1 MPSFQPPHPPTEGS
15 GTPPALPRLARET
28 TKEHPWPLAK
38 LSENI
43 KIYIEK
49 MSPLWVEAQIVQL
62 ADRGATKMSFLTLRD
77 VEQDMSMEVS
87 AFGNVISASGA
98 PITPGSR
105 VVAYVKPTY
114 WLKSGR
120 LALQAKEIHPVGLG
134 DLLARIEKLRQ
145 QLQSEGLF
153 DDTHKKPLPFLPRKI
168 GLICGNNAK
177 AKDDVLVNA
186 TARWP
191 GAQFEIREV
200 LVQGTGAVA
209 GVSKALAELDALADV
224 EVIVIARGGGSVED
238 LLPFSDETLV
248 RAVFA
253 ARTPVVSAI
262 GHEGD
267 SPLIDLVADYRAS
280 TPTDAARRI
289 VPDLVAEN
297 QGLTNALQELRHRFQ
312 TRLNTEAQHLQLLLE
327 RPVLTTPAASLK
339 THFESLE
346 NARTK
351 LNHAVSLRLTQAQ
364 AELNA
369 AFSTLRAISPQATL
383 ERGYAIIKAPG
394 KGVLTDASNVK
405 KGEILEARLA
415 KGSMIVTVF
424 GTNKTEPDSNE

>member
-1 MPSFQPPHPPTEGS
+1 MNNPEPQPPQ
-15 GTPPALPRLARET
+15 LPRLAKET
-28 TKEHPWPLAK
+28 TRERPWPLAK

-43 KIYIEK
+43 KIYVEK

-62 ADRGATKMSFLTLRD
+62 SDRGATKMSFLTLRD
-77 VEQDMSMEVS
+77 VDADMSMEVS

-98 PITPGSR
+98 PIAPGSR
-105 VVAYVKPTY
+105 VVAHVKPTY
-114 WLKSGR
+114 WLKTGR
-120 LALQAKEIHPVGLG
+120 LVLQAKEIYPVGLG

-145 QLQSEGLF
+145 QLQAEGLF
-153 DDTHKKPLPFLPRKI
+153 EDAHKKPLPFLPRKI

-191 GAQFEIREV
+191 GAQFEVREV
-200 LVQGTGAVA
+200 LVQGTGAVP
-209 GVSKALAELDALADV
+209 GVCGALAELDQLADV
-224 EVIVIARGGGSVED
+224 DVIVIARGGGSVED
-238 LLPFSDETLV
+238 LLPFSEEVLV

-289 VPDLVAEN
+289 VPDLAAEM
-297 QGLTNALQELRHRFQ
+297 QGLTSALQELRHRFQ
-312 TRLNTEAQHLQLLLE
+312 TRLTAEAQHLKLLLD
-327 RPVLTTPAASLK
+327 RPVLTTPAASLQS
-339 THFESLE
+339 HFESLE
-346 NARTK
+346 TAKAK
-351 LNHAVSLRLTQAQ
+351 LTHAVSLRLTQAQ

-369 AFSTLRAISPQATL
+369 AVSTLKAISPQATL

-394 KGVLTDASNVK
+394 KGVLTDATQVK

-424 GTNKTEPDSNE
+424 GTNKVESSDSE

>member
-1 MPSFQPPHPPTEGS
+1 MPNEVPQSQ
-15 GTPPALPRLARET
+15 PRLARDT
-28 TKEHPWPLAK
+28 TREHPWPLAK

-43 KIYIEK
+43 KIYVDK
-49 MSPLWVEAQIVQL
+49 MSALWVEAQVVQL

-77 VEQDMSMEVS
+77 VDQDISMEVS
-87 AFGNVISASGA
+87 AFGNVISASEA

-105 VVAYVKPTY
+105 VVAHVKPTF
-114 WLKSGR
+114 WTKSGR
-120 LALQAKEIHPVGLG
+120 LALQAKEIYPVGLG
-134 DLLARIEKLRQ
+134 DLLARIEILRQ
-145 QLQSEGLF
+145 KLHAEGLF
-153 DDTHKKPLPFLPRKI
+153 NEEHKKPLPFLPKRI

-200 LVQGTGAVA
+200 LVQGAGAVA
-209 GVSKALAELDALADV
+209 GVTQALAELDLLPDV

-238 LLPFSDETLV
+238 LLPFSDETIV
-248 RAVFA
+248 RAVFNA
-253 ARTPVVSAI
+253 HTPVVSAI

-267 SPLIDLVADYRAS
+267 SPLMDLVADYRAS

-289 VPDLVAEN
+289 VPDLAAEL
-297 QGLTNALQELRHRFQ
+297 QGLSNATAELRNRVR
-312 TRLNTEAQHLQLLLE
+312 TRVNHEAQQLHLLLE
-327 RPVLTTPAASLK
+327 RPVLKTPAASLQS
-339 THFESLE
+339 HFE
-346 NARTK
+346 K
-351 LNHAVSLRLTQAQ
+351 LASVHTQLTHAVSLKLSQAQ
-364 AELNA
+364 ADLSSA
-369 AFSTLRAISPQATL
+369 ISTLRAISPQATL

-394 KGVLTDASNVK
+394 KGVITEATQVN

-424 GTNKTEPDSNE
+424 GTSTPNVSAE

>member
-1 MPSFQPPHPPTEGS
+1 MNNPDPQPPQ
-15 GTPPALPRLARET
+15 LPRLAKET
-28 TKEHPWPLAK
+28 TRERPWPLAK

-43 KIYIEK
+43 KIYVEK

-77 VEQDMSMEVS
+77 VDADMSMEVS

-105 VVAYVKPTY
+105 VVAHVKPTY
-114 WLKSGR
+114 WLKTGR
-120 LALQAKEIHPVGLG
+120 LVLQAKEIYPVGLG

-145 QLQSEGLF
+145 QLQAEGLF
-153 DDTHKKPLPFLPRKI
+153 EDAHKKPLPFLPRKI

-200 LVQGTGAVA
+200 LVQGAGAVA
-209 GVSKALAELDALADV
+209 GVCGALAELDQLADV
-224 EVIVIARGGGSVED
+224 DVIVIARGGGSVED
-238 LLPFSDETLV
+238 LLPFSEEALV

-289 VPDLVAEN
+289 VPDLAAEL
-297 QGLTNALQELRHRFQ
+297 QGLNTALQELRHRLQ
-312 TRLNTEAQHLQLLLE
+312 TRLAAEAQHLKLLLD
-327 RPVLTTPAASLK
+327 RPVLTSPAASLQS
-339 THFESLE
+339 HFESLE
-346 NARTK
+346 TAKAK
-351 LNHAVSLRLTQAQ
+351 LTHAVALRLTQAQ

-369 AFSTLRAISPQATL
+369 AVSTLKAISPQATL

-394 KGVLTDASNVK
+394 KGVLTDASQVK

-424 GTNKTEPDSNE
+424 GTNKVDSSDLE